1 MVLLAEGG
9 VLKFREG
16 SNRYLPPTGA
26 ATHNPSQDVRPRKRL
41 EPVAM
46 SKRELIE
53 RIMQLNRSA
62 RREFL
67 QCFTENE
74 LADYLRQLESVY
86 ADHKLQTAVTSN
98 N

>member
-1 MVLLAEGG
+1 
-9 VLKFREG
+9 
-16 SNRYLPPTGA
+16 
-26 ATHNPSQDVRPRKRL
+26 
-41 EPVAM
+41 M

-53 RIMQLNRSA
+53 RIMELNRSA

-74 LADYLRQLESVY
+74 LADYLHQLESIQPAY
-86 ADHKLQTAVTSN
+86 GAVVGTTSN

>member
-1 MVLLAEGG
+1 
-9 VLKFREG
+9 
-16 SNRYLPPTGA
+16 
-26 ATHNPSQDVRPRKRL
+26 
-41 EPVAM
+41 M

-74 LADYLRQLESVY
+74 LADYLHQLESIQPVCE
-86 ADHKLQTAVTSN
+86 AGVAVTSN

>member
-1 MVLLAEGG
+1 MEW
-9 VLKFREG
+9 EH
-16 SNRYLPPTGA
+16 TI
-26 ATHNPSQDVRPRKRL
+26 
-41 EPVAM
+41 M
-46 SKRELIE
+46 SKRELID

-74 LADYLRQLESVY
+74 LADYLRQLESVCDNHP
-86 ADHKLQTAVTSN
+86 ARMAVTSN